1 MKKILLFSL
10 CFATAYVNAQ
20 NIKLDNGRKITATTS
35 LTMDMDLGMGGQ
47 TKMASKAVNVINVS
61 AIGDKDYKATNTVTK
76 LTMANEGMGQSLE
89 FDSDKKED
97 RESEMGK
104 ALGNQLD
111 KPVEISI
118 EKNTG
123 KVSELNKKT
132 SSEEEEMDKN
142 PMAEIMG
149 DTQSAEATA
158 GNAFFV
164 IPAGK
169 KTGDKWTDSTFE
181 AGLKGIKTYELKA
194 INNGVATVGVIAT
207 AKGIINKET
216 QGMQLEMNMNST
228 GDGTMIVDTKSGLV
242 KKNDFTS
249 DVTGTLDVM
258 GQSMPITMK
267 MVSSTVFE

>member
-1 MKKILLFSL
+1 MKKTLLLSL

-20 NIKLDNGRKITATTS
+20 NIKLDNGRKITATTTTS
-35 LTMDMDLGMGGQ
+35 MDMDMGMAGQ
-47 TKMASKAVNVINVS
+47 MKMASKAVNVINVS
-61 AIGDKDYKATNTVTK
+61 AIGDKDYKATNTITK
-76 LTMANEGMGQSLE
+76 LTMSNEGMGQNVE

-97 RESEMGK
+97 RESEIGK
-104 ALGNQLD
+104 ALGQQLD
-111 KPVEISI
+111 KPAEISI

-123 KVSELNKKT
+123 KITEINKKT
-132 SSEEEEMDKN
+132 SAEDETDKN

-158 GNAFFV
+158 GIAFFV

-194 INNGVATVGVIAT
+194 INNGIATLGVIAS
-207 AKGIINKET
+207 AKGLINKET
-216 QGMQLEMNMNST
+216 QGMQIEMNMNST
-228 GDGTMIVDTKSGLV
+228 GDGTMLVDTKSGLV

-249 DVTGTLDVM
+249 DVSGTLDVM

-267 MVSSTVFE
+267 MVSSTIFE